1 MVFAGGWP
9 VNARRA
15 NSWRADEAGRPKGR
29 RWADRRCARPVDP
42 RPASSHPT
50 TITARE
56 QLQRAGSNPDAAGLA
71 QLLPLLGIFAVAIF
85 AAACIRGTLLR
96 LDGDPVHRPAVRR
109 LHPVPSARVRRVAL
123 RCRIALARPDGG
135 HVHEQV
141 IGDQSDGQVHDHS
154 NGDCF
159 GSAASVEDVKVGE
172 PQDQRDEDC
181 QPEEQ
186 PSGVRGHSRL
196 PRRSAMRAC
205 WDGRLPQRTVPP
217 DGDRSAS
224 PRPDAEM
231 LLAQGGAA
239 LLGRQALRP
248 VVSQV
253 LPLAAAAEAHRI
265 LERRHGT
272 ALIRAH
278 GGYEAASLPQ
288 DPEAPRGFLPFSATA
303 CAAGPLTGF
312 SDRSVRGIPA
322 IYYV

>member
-1 MVFAGGWP
+1 
-9 VNARRA
+9 
-15 NSWRADEAGRPKGR
+15 
-29 RWADRRCARPVDP
+29 
-42 RPASSHPT
+42 
-50 TITARE
+50 
-56 QLQRAGSNPDAAGLA
+56 
-71 QLLPLLGIFAVAIF
+71 
-85 AAACIRGTLLR
+85 
-96 LDGDPVHRPAVRR
+96 
-109 LHPVPSARVRRVAL
+109 
-123 RCRIALARPDGG
+123 
-135 HVHEQV
+135 
-141 IGDQSDGQVHDHS
+141 
-154 NGDCF
+154 
-159 GSAASVEDVKVGE
+159 
-172 PQDQRDEDC
+172 
-181 QPEEQ
+181 
-186 PSGVRGHSRL
+186 
-196 PRRSAMRAC
+196 MRAC